1 MNYTEPMSRHI
12 RFFLLLLPLLWLSS
26 GDNTSGQK
34 RTAPQAIKI
43 SSTAKLSPEDS
54 ARARAKLVADLE
66 DIISL
71 KAERAKG
78 SVGVN
83 VVSVKSGRTMF
94 SLNHQKPLTPA
105 STTKL
110 ITAYSALLLFG
121 SDYDIATMAFA
132 EAKPKNGVLKGHL
145 FIRGHGDPLLSIND
159 IDALVDKL
167 KAAGITRIEGDI
179 VGDGTFFD
187 DVYERK
193 DYSGDADHVVNL
205 PPVSGLAIENNM
217 VTVVVSSSRKSGQ
230 LCNVQTFPPSSGFT
244 IVNSATSYTPKR
256 KRSKKKRR
264 RRSSIDAIEIPGSTL
279 PRTYIGNFGDQEYY
293 TEDEDGTEGAEQAG
307 IVISI
312 TADDEG
318 HQIVRVTGKL
328 AVNKT
333 TSKRYEIKN
342 PPLVVAGMF
351 YDRLRT
357 RGIEITGAI
366 RTGATPAAT
375 RAVAEFHRPLMTVLS
390 PMMKSSDNHYA
401 EYVFKMIGAV
411 ATREAA
417 GNTADFSRTAIKQC
431 MEAGLVGF
439 QKCLLNDGSGLSRR
453 NLLTAEALT
462 GVLMAAY
469 HNPNIYRALYPS
481 MSIAGVDGTLRKRMK
496 GSKAQGNVHGKT
508 GTLRNVSA
516 LSGYV
521 TTADGETLAFAAL
534 MNGYAIGSYKKVQD
548 RIATRLSE
556 FSYTEGI
563 LPPE

>member
-1 MNYTEPMSRHI
+1 MNRPI
-12 RFFLLLLPLLWLSS
+12 RFFLLLLPLLWFSS
-26 GDNTSGQK
+26 GDNASGQK
-34 RTAPQAIKI
+34 RTVAQAIPV
-43 SSTAKLSPEDS
+43 SSTSKLSPDDS
-54 ARARAKLVADLE
+54 ARARTKLIADLD

-71 KAERAKG
+71 KAERAK
-78 SVGVN
+78 SAVGVS
-83 VVSVKSGRTMF
+83 VVSVKSNRTF
-94 SLNHQKPLTPA
+94 FALNAQKPLTPA

-132 EAKPKNGVLKGHL
+132 QTPPKNGVLKGNL

-159 IDALVDKL
+159 IDALVDKI
-167 KAAGITRIEGDI
+167 KAAGIKRIEGDI

-187 DVYERK
+187 DIYERK

-244 IVNSATSYTPKR
+244 IVNSAKSYTPKR
-256 KRSKKKRR
+256 RSSKKKKR
-264 RRSSIDAIEIPGSTL
+264 RRSSIDMIEIPGSTL
-279 PRTYIGNFGDQEYY
+279 PKAYIGNFGDQEYY
-293 TEDEDGTEGAEQAG
+293 AENEGEDGAEGAEGAG
-307 IVISI
+307 IAISI

-318 HQIVRVTGKL
+318 RQIVRVTGTL

-333 TSKRYEIKN
+333 ISKRYEIKN
-342 PPLVVAGMF
+342 PPLIVAGMF

-390 PMMKSSDNHYA
+390 PMMKNSDNHYA

-431 MEAGLVGF
+431 MEAGPIGF
-439 QKCLLNDGSGLSRR
+439 KKCLLNDGSGLSRR

-462 GVLMAAY
+462 GALTAAY
-469 HNPNIYRALYPS
+469 HNPNIYRPLYSS

-496 GSKAQGNVHGKT
+496 GSQAQGNVHGKT

-516 LSGYV
+516 LTGYV
-521 TTADGETLAFAAL
+521 TSADGEILAFAAL
-534 MNGYAIGSYKKVQD
+534 MNGYAIGSYKDVQD
-548 RIATRLSE
+548 KIATRLSE

-563 LPPE
+563 LPRE